1 MDNVELLQLA
11 IRRLADEKKNGRAS
25 VADDDLLSRLIFQLE
40 SLKEDGAIKQPKS
53 SVEPNELHS
62 PAVGE
67 MEVKSMATNEV
78 DAGSAEIGTE
88 EIIKELKKVER
99 QNSITHWLLS
109 IMIVLILGWQLSE
122 FSFILKVKEGLNH
135 PFRSF
140 GNLVIGMLKGPD
152 NNGQDAEKQ
161 SSLTKKPQI
170 ETPPLPLRIPELP
183 HVDLPVLGLN
193 GEGD

>member
-1 MDNVELLQLA
+1 M
-11 IRRLADEKKNGRAS
+11 
-25 VADDDLLSRLIFQLE
+25 E

-67 MEVKSMATNEV
+67 MEVKSMARNEV